1 MAAALWSFAHK
12 GLKGNVLQSSIE
24 TRSALFKPANIS
36 PKRSQPDASLLTMQP
51 LLLFSLSL
59 LSTFASA
66 SSPTRNLLTRQEH
79 SNGCQLVLIVVP
91 PVPPGWIPCGSPGY
105 YLPEVDCI
113 CCSGVGGC
121 NKDTQSC
128 APGGCYDYAAEGN
141 SAAAPAAST
150 VAAFSSTVAE
160 PTSQAAATSTV
171 AEPTGQA
178 AATSTSES
186 PAAIPTTESAATSSV
201 APAEF
206 STASSTIES
215 PASSTQAA
223 ASPTSSN
230 SAVSTGL
237 LVWDMGWLACVTAS
251 VLVLMGIL

>member
-24 TRSALFKPANIS
+24 TRSALFEPANIS

-79 SNGCQLVLIVVP
+79 SNGCQLVLIVVG
-91 PVPPGWIPCGSPGY
+91 PVPPGWIPCGSSGY
-105 YLPEVDCI
+105 YLPEVACI

-128 APGGCYDYAAEGN
+128 APGGCYDYAAESN

-160 PTSQAAATSTV
+160 PTS
-171 AEPTGQA
+171 QA

-230 SAVSTGL
+230 SAASTGL